1 MAYPDS
7 CITGDVRLEKLGE
20 ELAPDSSVWSTYMA
34 AAGAD
39 DKGMVDD
46 YLCVLHAFLYLY
58 GAVCSTGIEKGGLAK
73 DLRSILPARYALHKG
88 FRRGLIY
95 MVHQPILWF

>member
-1 MAYPDS
+1 VITASPDS

-46 YLCVLHAFLYLY
+46 WNKSLDVLLIFVRSSFMMQLQLADGYCVGKSVLCRRN
-58 GAVCSTGIEKGGLAK
+58 GICASSFELATTR
-73 DLRSILPARYALHKG
+73 L
-88 FRRGLIY
+88 
-95 MVHQPILWF
+95 